1 MALTPLETIAQ
12 KLAEKRKDDLES
24 ILKISGSAAI
34 SKNEYGVTI
43 VDEQNIASSLVF
55 KPLTK
60 TKIDNVELLKAIDV
74 EVKELKPAIPVPNK
88 ELVPKSLYDE
98 QVATNLD
105 LTKQVEDLTKQVES
119 LTSEVAGLNAQVQ
132 TEINNRLS
140 IEQVN
145 DALSNQISTLTA
157 TIQDFSNQIQS
168 AVQKSVE
175 ESILRASLQS
185 QNQGFKAQIEA
196 LIKQI
201 DSLNSII
208 EGLQSQLGAVQQQ
221 QAIQQ
226 GTQSQA
232 IASGADILAGNV
244 LVKVKTKNS
253 KTDTAIVG
261 KIDGN
266 NNETRWQNG
275 EAISIINN
283 DKRDIKVN
291 IKITNPPNI
300 NWLQAAETDFTVTAG
315 QSKEVNLIISKSQTG
330 DIDSKKKKRGWTS
343 NARYKGGN
351 LEVVVT
357 MADGKTDK
365 KSYAADLV
373 KNHPEDYPKNEP

>member
-12 KLAEKRKDDLES
+12 KLADKRKEDLES
-24 ILKISGSAAI
+24 ILRISGSAAV

-43 VDEQNIASSLVF
+43 VDEQNVASSLVF

-74 EVKELKPAIPVPNK
+74 EVKELKPSIPVPNK
-88 ELVPKSLYDE
+88 ELVPKPLYDE
-98 QVATNLD
+98 QVATNTD
-105 LTKQVEDLTKQVES
+105 LTKQVEDLTKKVET
-119 LTSEVAGLNAQVQ
+119 LTSEVAGLEAQVQ
-132 TEINNRLS
+132 TEINNKLAV
-140 IEQVN
+140 EQVN
-145 DALSNQISTLTA
+145 DALSNQISTLTG

-244 LVKVKTKNS
+244 LVKIKTNNAKNEPP
-253 KTDTAIVG
+253 IVG
-261 KIDGN
+261 KIKAN
-266 NNETRWQNG
+266 NADKRWVNG
-275 EAISIINN
+275 EAVNIINN
-283 DKRDIKVN
+283 DKKDIKVN

-300 NWLQAAETDFTVTAG
+300 NWLSIAETNFTIAAG
-315 QSKEVNLIISKSQTG
+315 QSKDIDLIISTSQTG
-330 DIDSKKKKRGWTS
+330 GLDSKPKKKKFTGD
-343 NARYKGGN
+343 ARYKGGN
-351 LEVVVT
+351 VEVVVT

-373 KNHPEDYPKNEP
+373 KNHPDNYDKNE

>member
-12 KLAEKRKDDLES
+12 KLSDKRKEDLES
-24 ILKISGSAAI
+24 ILRISGSAAV

-43 VDEQNIASSLVF
+43 VDEQNVASSLVF

-74 EVKELKPAIPVPNK
+74 EVKELKPSIPVPNK
-88 ELVPKSLYDE
+88 ELVPKPLYDE
-98 QVATNLD
+98 QVATNTD
-105 LTKQVEDLTKQVES
+105 LTKQVEDLTKKVET
-119 LTSEVAGLNAQVQ
+119 LTSEVAGLEAQVQ
-132 TEINNRLS
+132 TEINNKLAV
-140 IEQVN
+140 EQVN
-145 DALSNQISTLTA
+145 DALSNQISTLTG

-244 LVKVKTKNS
+244 LVKIKTNNAKNEPP
-253 KTDTAIVG
+253 IVG
-261 KIDGN
+261 KIKAN
-266 NNETRWQNG
+266 NADKRWVNG
-275 EAISIINN
+275 EAVNIINN
-283 DKRDIKVN
+283 DKKDIKVN

-300 NWLQAAETDFTVTAG
+300 NWLSIAETNFTIAAG
-315 QSKEVNLIISKSQTG
+315 QSKDIDLIISTSQTG
-330 DIDSKKKKRGWTS
+330 GLDSKPKKKKFTGD
-343 NARYKGGN
+343 ARYKGGN
-351 LEVVVT
+351 VEVVVT

-373 KNHPEDYPKNEP
+373 KNHPDNYDKNE

>member
-74 EVKELKPAIPVPNK
+74 EVKELKPAIPIPNK
-88 ELVPKSLYDE
+88 ELVPKPLYDE

-140 IEQVN
+140 VEQVN

-253 KTDTAIVG
+253 KTDVAIVG
-261 KIDGN
+261 KINAN
-266 NNETRWQNG
+266 NTETRWQNG
-275 EAISIINN
+275 EAINIINN
-283 DKRDIKVN
+283 DKKDIKVS

-300 NWLQAAETDFTVTAG
+300 AWLKAAETDFTVEAG
-315 QSKEVNLIISKSQTG
+315 KSKDINLIISTSQTEG
-330 DIDSKKKKRGWTS
+330 LDSKKKKRGWTS
-343 NARYKGGN
+343 NSRYKGGN

-373 KNHPEDYPKNEP
+373 KNHPDDYPNNEP

>member
-12 KLAEKRKDDLES
+12 KLADKRKEDLES
-24 ILKISGSAAI
+24 ILRISGSAAV

-43 VDEQNIASSLVF
+43 VDEQNVASSLVF

-74 EVKELKPAIPVPNK
+74 EVKELKPSIPVPNK
-88 ELVPKSLYDE
+88 ELVPKPLYDE
-98 QVATNLD
+98 QVATNTD
-105 LTKQVEDLTKQVES
+105 LTKQVEDLTKKVET
-119 LTSEVAGLNAQVQ
+119 LTSEVAGLEAQVQ
-132 TEINNRLS
+132 TEINNKLAV
-140 IEQVN
+140 EQVN
-145 DALSNQISTLTA
+145 DALSNQISTLTG

-244 LVKVKTKNS
+244 LVKIKTNNAKNEPP
-253 KTDTAIVG
+253 IVG
-261 KIDGN
+261 KIKAN
-266 NNETRWQNG
+266 NTEKRFVNG
-275 EAISIINN
+275 EAVNIINN
-283 DKRDIKVN
+283 DKKDIKVN
-291 IKITNPPNI
+291 IKITNPANI
-300 NWLQAAETDFTVTAG
+300 NWLSAAETNFTIAAG
-315 QSKEVNLIISKSQTG
+315 QSKDIDLIISTSQTAG
-330 DIDSKKKKRGWTS
+330 LDSKNKKKNKWTGD
-343 NARYKGGN
+343 ARYKGGN
-351 LEVVVT
+351 LEVIVT

-373 KNHPEDYPKNEP
+373 KNHPDNYDKNQ

>member
-12 KLAEKRKDDLES
+12 KLADKRKEDLES
-24 ILKISGSAAI
+24 ILRISGSAAV

-43 VDEQNIASSLVF
+43 VDEQNVASSLVF

-74 EVKELKPAIPVPNK
+74 EVKELKPSIPVPNK
-88 ELVPKSLYDE
+88 ELVPKPLYDE
-98 QVATNLD
+98 QVIINADLRIKVKD
-105 LTKQVEDLTKQVES
+105 LTKTVEDLTSQI
-119 LTSEVAGLNAQVQ
+119 AGLEAEVQ
-132 TEINNRLS
+132 TQINNKLS
-140 IEQVN
+140 VEQSN
-145 DALSNQISTLTA
+145 DALSNQLNTLTA
-157 TIQDFSNQIQS
+157 TIQDFSNQIQA

-244 LVKVKTKNS
+244 LVKIKTNNAKNEPP
-253 KTDTAIVG
+253 IVG
-261 KIDGN
+261 KIKAN
-266 NNETRWQNG
+266 NADKRWVNG
-275 EAISIINN
+275 EAVNIINN
-283 DKRDIKVN
+283 DKKDIKVN

-300 NWLQAAETDFTVTAG
+300 NWLSIAQTDFTIAAG
-315 QSKEVNLIISKSQTG
+315 QSKDIDLIISTTQTG
-330 DIDSKKKKRGWTS
+330 GLDSKPKKKKFTGD
-343 NARYKGGN
+343 ARYKGGN
-351 LEVVVT
+351 LEVIIT

-373 KNHPEDYPKNEP
+373 KNHPDNYDKNE

>member
-12 KLAEKRKDDLES
+12 KLADKRKEDLES
-24 ILKISGSAAI
+24 ILRISGSAAV

-43 VDEQNIASSLVF
+43 VNEQNVASSLVF

-60 TKIDNVELLKAIDV
+60 IKIDNIELLKAIDV
-74 EVKELKPAIPVPNK
+74 EVKELKPSIPVPNK
-88 ELVPKSLYDE
+88 ELVPKPLYDE
-98 QVATNLD
+98 QVIINADLRIKVKD
-105 LTKQVEDLTKQVES
+105 LTKTVEDLTSQI
-119 LTSEVAGLNAQVQ
+119 AGLEAEVQ
-132 TEINNRLS
+132 TQINNKLS
-140 IEQVN
+140 VEQSN
-145 DALSNQISTLTA
+145 DALSNQLNTLTV

-232 IASGADILAGNV
+232 IASGADVLAGNV
-244 LVKVKTKNS
+244 LVKVKTTNAKA
-253 KTDTAIVG
+253 DTAIVG
-261 KIDGN
+261 KIKAN
-266 NNETRWQNG
+266 NADKRWVNG
-275 EAISIINN
+275 EAINIINN
-283 DKRDIKVN
+283 DKKDIKVN

-300 NWLQAAETDFTVTAG
+300 NWLSAAETDFTIAAG
-315 QSKEVNLIISKSQTG
+315 QSKDIDLIISTSQTG
-330 DIDSKKKKRGWTS
+330 GLDSKAKKKKWTGD
-343 NARYKGGN
+343 ARYKGGN
-351 LEVVVT
+351 LEVIIT

-373 KNHPEDYPKNEP
+373 KNHPDNYDKNE

>member
-12 KLAEKRKDDLES
+12 KLADKRKDDLES
-24 ILKISGSAAI
+24 ILKISGSAAV

-43 VDEQNIASSLVF
+43 VDEQNVASSLVF

-74 EVKELKPAIPVPNK
+74 EVKELKPSIPVPNK

-98 QVATNLD
+98 QVVTNAD
-105 LTKQVEDLTKQVES
+105 LTKQVEDLTKKVET
-119 LTSEVAGLNAQVQ
+119 LTSEVAGLTAQVQ
-132 TEINNRLS
+132 TEINNKLA

-145 DALSNQISTLTA
+145 DALSNQISTLIG

-244 LVKVKTKNS
+244 LVKIKTKNA
-253 KTDTAIVG
+253 KNDTAIVG
-261 KIDGN
+261 KLNAN
-266 NNETRWQNG
+266 NTETRWANG
-275 EAISIINN
+275 EAVNIINN
-283 DKRDIKVN
+283 DKKDIKVN

-300 NWLQAAETDFTVTAG
+300 AWLKAAETDFTIAAG
-315 QSKEVNLIISKSQTG
+315 QSKDINLILSTSQTEG
-330 DIDSKKKKRGWTS
+330 LDAKKKKRGWTGS
-343 NARYKGGN
+343 ARYKGGN

-373 KNHPEDYPKNEP
+373 KNHPDDYPKNE

>member
-12 KLAEKRKDDLES
+12 KLADKRKEDLES
-24 ILKISGSAAI
+24 ILRISGSAAV

-43 VDEQNIASSLVF
+43 VDEQNVASSLVF

-74 EVKELKPAIPVPNK
+74 EVKELKPSIPIPNK

-98 QVATNLD
+98 QVVTNTD
-105 LTKQVEDLTKQVES
+105 LTKQVEDLTKKVET
-119 LTSEVAGLNAQVQ
+119 LTSEVAGLQAEVQ
-132 TEINNRLS
+132 TEINNKLAV
-140 IEQVN
+140 EQVN
-145 DALSNQISTLTA
+145 DALSNQISTLTG

-244 LVKVKTKNS
+244 LVKIKTNNAKNEPP
-253 KTDTAIVG
+253 IVG
-261 KIDGN
+261 KIKAN
-266 NNETRWQNG
+266 NTEKRFVNG
-275 EAISIINN
+275 EAVNIINN
-283 DKRDIKVN
+283 DKKDIKVN
-291 IKITNPPNI
+291 IKITNPANI
-300 NWLQAAETDFTVTAG
+300 NWLSAAETNFTIAAG
-315 QSKEVNLIISKSQTG
+315 QSKDIDLIISTSQTAG
-330 DIDSKKKKRGWTS
+330 LDSKNKKKNKWTGD
-343 NARYKGGN
+343 ARYKGGN
-351 LEVVVT
+351 LEVIVT

-373 KNHPEDYPKNEP
+373 KSHPDTYDKNE

>member
-12 KLAEKRKDDLES
+12 KLADKRKEDLES
-24 ILKISGSAAI
+24 ILRISGSAAV

-43 VDEQNIASSLVF
+43 VDEQNVASSLVF

-60 TKIDNVELLKAIDV
+60 TKIDNIELLKAIDV
-74 EVKELKPAIPVPNK
+74 EVKELKPSIPVPNK

-98 QVATNLD
+98 QVVTNAD
-105 LTKQVEDLTKQVES
+105 LTKQVEDLTKKVET

-132 TEINNRLS
+132 TEINNKLAV
-140 IEQVN
+140 EQVN
-145 DALSNQISTLTA
+145 DALSNQISTLTG

-232 IASGADILAGNV
+232 IASGADVLAGNV
-244 LVKVKTKNS
+244 LVKIKTKNA
-253 KTDTAIVG
+253 KNDTAIVG
-261 KIDGN
+261 KINAN
-266 NNETRWQNG
+266 NTDKRWANG
-275 EAISIINN
+275 EAVNIINN
-283 DKRDIKVN
+283 DKKDIKVS

-300 NWLQAAETDFTVTAG
+300 NWLSAAETDFTIAAG
-315 QSKEVNLIISKSQTG
+315 QSKDINLIISTSQTG
-330 DIDSKKKKRGWTS
+330 GLDSKPNKKKFTGD
-343 NARYKGGN
+343 ARYKGGN
-351 LEVVVT
+351 VEVVVT

-365 KSYAADLV
+365 KSYPADLV
-373 KNHPEDYPKNEP
+373 KNHPNNYEKNE

>member
-12 KLAEKRKDDLES
+12 KLSDKRKEDLES
-24 ILKISGSAAI
+24 ILRISGSAAVL
-34 SKNEYGVTI
+34 KNEYGVTI
-43 VDEQNIASSLVF
+43 VDEQNVASSLVF

-74 EVKELKPAIPVPNK
+74 EVKELKPSIPVPNK

-98 QVATNLD
+98 QVVTNTD
-105 LTKQVEDLTKQVES
+105 LTKQVEDLTKKVET
-119 LTSEVAGLNAQVQ
+119 LTSEVAGLQAEVQ
-132 TEINNRLS
+132 TEINNKLAV
-140 IEQVN
+140 EQVN
-145 DALSNQISTLTA
+145 DALSNQISTLTG

-232 IASGADILAGNV
+232 IASGADVLAGNV
-244 LVKVKTKNS
+244 LVKIKTKNA
-253 KTDTAIVG
+253 KNEPPIVG
-261 KIDGN
+261 KIKAN
-266 NNETRWQNG
+266 NADKRWVNG
-275 EAISIINN
+275 EAVNIINN
-283 DKRDIKVN
+283 DKKDIKVN
-291 IKITNPPNI
+291 IKITNPPSI
-300 NWLQAAETDFTVTAG
+300 NWLSIAETDFTIAAG
-315 QSKEVNLIISKSQTG
+315 QSKDIDLIISTSQTG
-330 DIDSKKKKRGWTS
+330 GLDSKAKKKKWT
-343 NARYKGGN
+343 NDARYKGGN
-351 LEVVVT
+351 VEVVVT

-373 KNHPEDYPKNEP
+373 KSHPDTYDKNE

>member
-12 KLAEKRKDDLES
+12 KLADKRKEDLES
-24 ILKISGSAAI
+24 ILRISGSAAV

-43 VDEQNIASSLVF
+43 VDEQNVASSLVF

-74 EVKELKPAIPVPNK
+74 EVKELKPSIPVPNK
-88 ELVPKSLYDE
+88 ELVPKPLYDE
-98 QVATNLD
+98 QVATNTD
-105 LTKQVEDLTKQVES
+105 LTKQVEDLTKKVET
-119 LTSEVAGLNAQVQ
+119 LTSEVAGLEAQVQ
-132 TEINNRLS
+132 TEINNKLAV
-140 IEQVN
+140 EQVN
-145 DALSNQISTLTA
+145 DALSNQISTLTG

-244 LVKVKTKNS
+244 LVKIKTNNAKNEPP
-253 KTDTAIVG
+253 IVG
-261 KIDGN
+261 KIKAN
-266 NNETRWQNG
+266 NADKRWVNG
-275 EAISIINN
+275 EAVNIINN
-283 DKRDIKVN
+283 DKKDIKVN

-300 NWLQAAETDFTVTAG
+300 NWLSIAQTDFTIAAG
-315 QSKEVNLIISKSQTG
+315 QSKDIDLIISTTQTG
-330 DIDSKKKKRGWTS
+330 GLDSKAKKKKWTGD
-343 NARYKGGN
+343 ARYKGGN
-351 LEVVVT
+351 VEVVVT

-373 KNHPEDYPKNEP
+373 KNHPDNYDKNE

>member
-12 KLAEKRKDDLES
+12 KLADKRKDDLES
-24 ILKISGSAAI
+24 ILRISGSAAV

-43 VDEQNIASSLVF
+43 VDEQNVASSLVF

-60 TKIDNVELLKAIDV
+60 TKIDNIELLKAIDV
-74 EVKELKPAIPVPNK
+74 EVKELKPSIPVANKNLVTK
-88 ELVPKSLYDE
+88 ELYDG
-98 QVATNLD
+98 QVATNKD
-105 LTKQVEDLTKQVES
+105 LTKQVEDLTKQVED
-119 LTSEVAGLNAQVQ
+119 LTSKVVGLKADLKS
-132 TEINNRLS
+132 EINNKLS
-140 IEQVN
+140 TEQSN
-145 DALSNQISTLTA
+145 DALSNQLNTLTA

-232 IASGADILAGNV
+232 IASGADVLVGNV
-244 LVKVKTKNS
+244 LVKIKTKNS
-253 KTDTAIVG
+253 KTDTPIVG
-261 KIDGN
+261 KINGN
-266 NNETRWQNG
+266 NTETRWENG
-275 EAISIINN
+275 EAINIINN
-283 DKRDIKVN
+283 DKKDIKVN

-300 NWLQAAETDFTVTAG
+300 NWLSVAETDFVVTAG
-315 QSKEVNLIISKSQTG
+315 QSKDINLIISTSQTSG
-330 DIDSKKKKRGWTS
+330 LDSKGKKRGFTGS
-343 NARYKGGN
+343 ARYKGGN
-351 LEVVVT
+351 VDVIVT
-357 MADGKTDK
+357 MADGKSDK
-365 KSYAADLV
+365 KSYLADLV
-373 KNHPEDYPKNEP
+373 KNHPDDYPKNEP

>member
-12 KLAEKRKDDLES
+12 KLADKRKEDLES
-24 ILKISGSAAI
+24 ILRISGSAAV

-43 VDEQNIASSLVF
+43 VDEQNVASSLVF

-74 EVKELKPAIPVPNK
+74 EVKELKPSIPVPNK
-88 ELVPKSLYDE
+88 ELVPKPLYDE
-98 QVATNLD
+98 QVATNTD
-105 LTKQVEDLTKQVES
+105 LTKQVEDLTKKVET
-119 LTSEVAGLNAQVQ
+119 LTSEVAGLEAQVQ
-132 TEINNRLS
+132 TEINNKLAV
-140 IEQVN
+140 EQVN
-145 DALSNQISTLTA
+145 DALSNQISTLTG
-157 TIQDFSNQIQS
+157 TIQDFSNQIQA

-244 LVKVKTKNS
+244 LVKIKTNNAKNEPP
-253 KTDTAIVG
+253 IVG
-261 KIDGN
+261 KIKAN
-266 NNETRWQNG
+266 NADKRWVNG
-275 EAISIINN
+275 EAVNIINN
-283 DKRDIKVN
+283 DKKDIKVN

-300 NWLQAAETDFTVTAG
+300 NWLSVAETDFTIAAG
-315 QSKEVNLIISKSQTG
+315 QSKDIDLIISTTQTG
-330 DIDSKKKKRGWTS
+330 GLDSKPKKKKFTGD
-343 NARYKGGN
+343 ARYKGGN
-351 LEVVVT
+351 LEVIIT

-373 KNHPEDYPKNEP
+373 KNHPDNYDKNE